1 MKKKYFLKGGKAPM
15 PILRD
20 TIYQTNNEFNKFI
33 KNDAINN
40 KKLPMPFLDSKQ
52 NIIVK
57 EKNNKCS
64 PSIGFVSGSCIP
76 LSILHKIAEAYNETT
91 KNKII
96 LIGKDGTNKKYLE
109 KYKLYLVNELQIS
122 LGKDQTKWYE
132 YDFMDK
138 LDKDVKE
145 ILEKS
150 IFRIEGPDKQFEWMD
165 SIRMTIVM
173 EQYEDLYQKFKYLGS
188 VPLDFEK
195 HDTYKIKDISFKEL
209 EDNGKHRFG
218 LIINS
223 DKHSG
228 RGQHWFMMF
237 FDLEKGEIYFI
248 DSCAK
253 KPETYGI
260 EIEEFVN
267 TIKEYLKSK
276 GFKEEDIIFKY
287 NTIEH
292 QTGNSECGVYS
303 MYYIEKFLEG
313 KTFDEITKN
322 VITDDEVNEYRLK
335 FFSNIPKNWKK
346 RIKN

>member
-1 MKKKYFLKGGKAPM
+1 MKKKYFLKGDKAPM
-15 PILRD
+15 PLLRK
-20 TIYQTNNEFNKFI
+20 TIDETNKKFKELINK
-33 KNDAINN
+33 DD
-40 KKLPMPFLDSKQ
+40 KKLPMPIISSK
-52 NIIVK
+52 NVIIIQ
-57 EKNNKCS
+57 ENNKCS
-64 PSIGFVSGSCIP
+64 PSMGFVSGSCIP

-91 KNKII
+91 NNKIQ
-96 LIGKDGTNKKYLE
+96 LIEKDGIDEKYLE
-109 KYKLYLVNELQIS
+109 KYKLYLVNELQNA
-122 LGKDQTKWYE
+122 LDKDQTKWIE

-138 LDKDVKE
+138 MDKDVKE
-145 ILEKS
+145 ILKKS

-165 SIRMTIVM
+165 SIRMTVVM

-195 HDTYKIKDISFKEL
+195 HSIYKIKDIDFKQL

-223 DKHSG
+223 DRHSG
-228 RGQHWFMMF
+228 SGQHWFMMF

-253 KPETYGI
+253 EPEIYGK
-260 EIEEFVN
+260 EIEEFVD
-267 TIKEYLKSK
+267 TIKKYLKSK
-276 GFKEEDIIFKY
+276 GFKEEEITFQY

-303 MYYIEKFLEG
+303 MYYIEKFLED

-346 RIKN
+346 KN

>member
-1 MKKKYFLKGGKAPM
+1 MKKKYFLKGGKVPM
-15 PILRD
+15 PLLRE
-20 TIYQTNNEFNKFI
+20 TISKTNGEFKELIN
-33 KNDAINN
+33 NNN
-40 KKLPMPFLDSKQ
+40 KKLPMPIIGSK
-52 NIIVK
+52 NVII
-57 EKNNKCS
+57 EENNKCS
-64 PSIGFVSGSCIP
+64 PSMGFVSGSCIP

-91 KNKII
+91 NNKIM
-96 LIGKDGTNKKYLE
+96 LIGEDGIDEKYLE
-109 KYKLYLVNELQIS
+109 KYKLYLVNELQIA
-122 LGKDQTKWYE
+122 LGKDQTEWSE
-132 YDFMDK
+132 YDFIDK

-150 IFRIEGPDKQFEWMD
+150 IFRIKGPDKQFEWMD

-173 EQYEDLYQKFKYLGS
+173 GQYEDLYQKFKYLGS

-195 HDTYKIKDISFKEL
+195 HSIYKIKDIDFKEL

-223 DKHSG
+223 DKHTG
-228 RGQHWFMMF
+228 GGQHWFMMF

-248 DSCAK
+248 DSCANE
-253 KPETYGI
+253 PETYGI
-260 EIEEFVN
+260 EIEEFVD
-267 TIKEYLKSK
+267 TIKEYLKSN
-276 GFKEEDIIFKY
+276 GFKEDDIIYKY
-287 NTIEH
+287 NTIPH
-292 QTGNSECGVYS
+292 QEGNSECGVYS

-346 RIKN
+346 KN

>member
-1 MKKKYFLKGGKAPM
+1 MKKKYFLKGGKVPM
-15 PILRD
+15 PLLRE
-20 TIYQTNNEFNKFI
+20 TISKTNKEFKEL
-33 KNDAINN
+33 INN
-40 KKLPMPFLDSKQ
+40 DDKKLPMPIISSK
-52 NIIVK
+52 NVII
-57 EKNNKCS
+57 EENNKCS
-64 PSIGFVSGSCIP
+64 PSMGFVNGSCIP
-76 LSILHKIAEAYNETT
+76 LSILYKIAEAYNETT
-91 KNKII
+91 NNKIQ
-96 LIGKDGTNKKYLE
+96 LIEKDGIDEKYLD
-109 KYKLYLVNELQIS
+109 KYKLYLVNELQIA
-122 LGKDQTKWYE
+122 LDKDQTKWSE
-132 YDFMDK
+132 YDFIDK

-150 IFRIEGPDKQFEWMD
+150 IFRIEGPNKQFEWMD
-165 SIRMTIVM
+165 SIRMTLVM
-173 EQYEDLYQKFKYLGS
+173 GQYEDLYQKFKYLGS

-195 HDTYKIKDISFKEL
+195 HSIYKIKDISFKEL

-223 DKHSG
+223 DKHTG
-228 RGQHWFMMF
+228 GGQHWFMMF

-253 KPETYGI
+253 EPETYGK
-260 EIEEFVN
+260 EIEEFVD

-276 GFKEEDIIFKY
+276 GFKEEDIIYKY
-287 NTIEH
+287 NTIPH
-292 QTGNSECGVYS
+292 QEGNSECGVYS

-346 RIKN
+346 KN

>member
-1 MKKKYFLKGGKAPM
+1 MPLLRKTIDETNKKFKEL
-15 PILRD
+15 I
-20 TIYQTNNEFNKFI
+20 NK
-33 KNDAINN
+33 DD
-40 KKLPMPFLDSKQ
+40 KKLPMPIISSKYV
-52 NIIVK
+52 II
-57 EKNNKCS
+57 EENNKCS
-64 PSIGFVSGSCIP
+64 PSMGFVSGSCIP

-91 KNKII
+91 NNKIQ
-96 LIGKDGTNKKYLE
+96 LIEKDGIDEKYLE
-109 KYKLYLVNELQIS
+109 KYKLYLVNELQIA
-122 LGKDQTKWYE
+122 LDKDQTKWSE
-132 YDFMDK
+132 YDFIDK

-150 IFRIEGPDKQFEWMD
+150 IFRIEGPNKQFEWMD

-188 VPLDFEK
+188 VPLDFKK
-195 HDTYKIKDISFKEL
+195 HDIYKIKDISFKEL

-253 KPETYGI
+253 EPEIYGK
-260 EIEEFVN
+260 EIEEFVD

-276 GFKEEDIIFKY
+276 GFTEEDIIYKY
-287 NTIEH
+287 NTILH
-292 QTGNSECGVYS
+292 QEGNSECGVYS

-346 RIKN
+346 RILN

>member
-1 MKKKYFLKGGKAPM
+1 MKKKYFLKGGKIPM
-15 PILRD
+15 PLLRE
-20 TIYQTNNEFNKFI
+20 TISKTNGEFKELIN
-33 KNDAINN
+33 NNN
-40 KKLPMPFLDSKQ
+40 KKLPMPIIGSK
-52 NIIVK
+52 NVII
-57 EKNNKCS
+57 EENNKCS
-64 PSIGFVSGSCIP
+64 PSMGFVSGSCIP

-91 KNKII
+91 NNKIM
-96 LIGKDGTNKKYLE
+96 LIGEDGIDEKYLE
-109 KYKLYLVNELQIS
+109 KYKLYLVNELQIA
-122 LGKDQTKWYE
+122 LGKDQTEWSE
-132 YDFMDK
+132 YDFIDK

-150 IFRIEGPDKQFEWMD
+150 IFRIKGPDKQFEWMD

-173 EQYEDLYQKFKYLGS
+173 GQYEDLYQKFKYLGS

-195 HDTYKIKDISFKEL
+195 HSIYKIKDIDFKEL

-223 DKHSG
+223 DKHTG
-228 RGQHWFMMF
+228 GGQHWFMMF

-253 KPETYGI
+253 KPEIYGK
-260 EIEEFVN
+260 EIEEFVD

-276 GFKEEDIIFKY
+276 GFKEEDIIYKY

-292 QTGNSECGVYS
+292 QKGNSECGVYS

-346 RIKN
+346 KN

>member
-1 MKKKYFLKGGKAPM
+1 MKKKYIIKGGKVPM
-15 PILRD
+15 PLLRE
-20 TIYQTNNEFNKFI
+20 TIIKTNEEFNEQVNSDNKQCLTSFI
-33 KNDAINN
+33 VSN
-40 KKLPMPFLDSKQ
+40 
-52 NIIVK
+52 NIII

-64 PSIGFVSGSCIP
+64 PSIGFIFGSCIP

-96 LIGKDGTNKKYLE
+96 LIGKDGIDKKYLD

-122 LGKDQTKWYE
+122 LGKDQTKWSE

-150 IFRIEGPDKQFEWMD
+150 IFRIKGPDKQFEWMD
-165 SIRMTIVM
+165 SIRMSLVM

-195 HDTYKIKDISFKEL
+195 HDIYKIKDISFKEL

-223 DKHSG
+223 DKHTG
-228 RGQHWFMMF
+228 GGQHWFMMF

-248 DSCAK
+248 DDK
-253 KPETYGI
+253 YI
-260 EIEEFVN
+260 D
-267 TIKEYLKSK
+267 YK
-276 GFKEEDIIFKY
+276 GVAIQFYILI
-287 NTIEH
+287 
-292 QTGNSECGVYS
+292 QSE
-303 MYYIEKFLEG
+303 
-313 KTFDEITKN
+313 
-322 VITDDEVNEYRLK
+322 NEL
-335 FFSNIPKNWKK
+335 
-346 RIKN
+346 